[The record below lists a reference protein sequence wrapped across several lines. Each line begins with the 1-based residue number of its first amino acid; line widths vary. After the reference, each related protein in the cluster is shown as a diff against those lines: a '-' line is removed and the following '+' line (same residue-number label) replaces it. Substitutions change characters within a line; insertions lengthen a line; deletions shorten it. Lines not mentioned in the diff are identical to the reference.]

1 MTLRVVPGSMFS
13 KVLNHVCMAPTPSDN
28 TLPGSDN
35 KRLESG
41 ALGFSMLS
49 VSHPAARIRATQRPD
64 TRGAFSIRLIVVLLT
79 CRSAGS
85 EVDLR
90 KAGERPRSE
99 EHTSELQSQ
108 SNLVC

>member
-13 KVLNHVCMAPTPSDN
+13 KVLNHVCIAPTPSDN

-64 TRGAFSIRLIVVLLT
+64 TRGAFSIRLIVVFLK
-79 CRSAGS
+79 CRSVCS
-85 EVDLR
+85 EVDICNIAQITAVWVRLDI
-90 KAGERPRSE
+90 
-99 EHTSELQSQ
+99 
-108 SNLVC
+108 